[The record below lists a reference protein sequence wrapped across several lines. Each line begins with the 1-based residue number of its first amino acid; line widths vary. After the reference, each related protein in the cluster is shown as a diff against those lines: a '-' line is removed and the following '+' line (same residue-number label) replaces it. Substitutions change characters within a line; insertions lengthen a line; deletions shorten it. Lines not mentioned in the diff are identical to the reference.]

1 MSNDNAWCP
10 ENDLVWIM
18 EQVERRACFMVE
30 ENRKLRARLAEAEAQ
45 RDALKVALGQANTKL
60 SSVRDELYGRGFE
73 VLGWHLNGATERLDS
88 WFEANDWEPVHC
100 EAIAKLEEK

>member
-1 MSNDNAWCP
+1 M
-10 ENDLVWIM
+10 ENELAWIM
-18 EQVERRACFMVE
+18 EQAERRALFMVE

-45 RDALKVALGQANTKL
+45 RDALMIALDQANTKL

-88 WFEANDWEPVHC
+88 WFESNDWESVTC
-100 EAIAKLEEK
+100 ETLAKLEEK